1 MKVSMLQR
9 LATVAFALLAL
20 LPNATRAQLSEEEPE
35 QSATEAPSTE
45 SESEAPDL
53 DELESFSIPGEP
65 HELLATTVGS
75 WDVTIRIWSDP
86 DPEAEPASETEGT
99 AVGRWILGERFVETL
114 YEGEVLGR
122 PFEGLKIEGF
132 EKAIEK
138 YVSTWRDNLGTYT
151 LVFKGECEESCR
163 ERTMDAT
170 FTDPVSKLPF
180 RLKGVTT
187 IEDEDNYTYQSFVIT
202 PNGQEFKNMELEAR
216 RRH

>member
-1 MKVSMLQR
+1 MKVSMLQKSAAAA
-9 LATVAFALLAL
+9 LSLLAL
-20 LPNATRAQLSEEEPE
+20 LPNSTLAQSSQDEPE
-35 QSATEAPSTE
+35 QAGAQMQSDEPE
-45 SESEAPDL
+45 SETPDL
-53 DELESFSIPGEP
+53 DDLESFSIPGEP

-86 DPEAEPASETEGT
+86 DPEAEPTSETEGT
-99 AVGRWILGERFVETL
+99 AVGRWILGQRFVETV

-151 LVFKGECEESCR
+151 LVFKGECEDSCR
-163 ERTMDAT
+163 ERTMTGT

-216 RRH
+216 RRN